1 MYNNVCNL
9 NIRQKNKPKAQ
20 RKISPSQ
27 GQVLQFLMVLL
38 IFLFFMAF
46 LSTSLLF
53 TFYFNMT
60 NKLTEINA
68 TMNNILANGTA
79 GLLCGKDWKFYNLS
93 CYYKST
99 IAQSWDSAKEDC
111 KKMKADLVII
121 NGDDEMN
128 FLNKFSNNQD
138 WWIGLG
144 EVKPGDLVD
153 RTSHNTTWFNNGTSQ
168 DLKGEDCNHFKHG
181 TGLTNGSCSQ
191 HHKYICEKRLP

>member
-53 TFYFNMT
+53 TFC
-60 NKLTEINA
+60 
-68 TMNNILANGTA
+68 TA